1 MHIAYSA
8 LNQPNT
14 PTLLSQKFTVDGN
27 NDLPEP
33 LLRYQAYLAACQKL
47 SKEITAIQKHSPGW
61 MPVFR

>member
-8 LNQPNT
+8 LNQPNAT
-14 PTLLSQKFTVDGN
+14 AVFSPELNIDSN

-47 SKEITAIQKHSPGW
+47 SKEITAIQKYTPGW
-61 MPVFR
+61 IPAFR